1 MLVRQ
6 ALLLLELLPLL
17 RSWKASLRVRKE
29 GWHLSWDNNNEKRIV
44 LQIARREHHGKEN
57 SKCEG
62 PKKGMN

>member
-1 MLVRQ
+1 
-6 ALLLLELLPLL
+6 LL